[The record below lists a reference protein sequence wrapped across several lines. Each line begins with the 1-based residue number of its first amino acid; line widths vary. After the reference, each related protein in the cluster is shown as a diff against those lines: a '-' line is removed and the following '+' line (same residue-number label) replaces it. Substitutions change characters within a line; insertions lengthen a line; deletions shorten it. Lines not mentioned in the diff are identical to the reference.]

1 MIYDD
6 RIDVSKGIN
15 TNKTSAS
22 KECDVCHN
30 WYFLNFSFKFQPNF
44 CKRFHGLL
52 MMSVNLSKIIFLDI
66 KI

>member
-6 RIDVSKGIN
+6 RIDVSTGIN

-30 WYFLNFSFKFQPNF
+30 CYFLNFSVKFQPNF

-52 MMSVNLSKIIFLDI
+52 MMSVNLGKSIFLDTTI
-66 KI
+66 